1 MATNPVEPANE
12 TGFVRRRE
20 FLRNATA
27 ASSFLLPGDA
37 QLNASPTQCTEITPV
52 SDVAAVSFPSS
63 GPDAVFTK
71 RLPVSM
77 VEWARER
84 VKGVAAVEVDDYA
97 PGGFQGALRPSP
109 PHADINPRRAVI
121 VSWERAKHRLVFC
134 HEASYDPWIELT
146 NGVGFCNQFFEG
158 NNGWA
163 ELFNDNG
170 RRERNSFVDIVQSG
184 PERVWVRWSYF
195 CVNKDDDSH
204 PALRGTEDYIT
215 YSNGLVWRRLAYSTL
230 MAERPEGYSWQPIDF
245 FALAPSGTTW
255 SDLFERD
262 NQFGDY
268 HVACA
273 LDVYSDLR
281 YAVFWAEGRQP
292 RRQGNRQTLLDIS
305 HSNGF
310 AMVLPFKAGC
320 LFTLMG
326 AASGFPAEKSQ
337 IVDHSFRDTGGW
349 GWGAMRWD
357 HWPIG
362 WANAQAHEYKP
373 GSPYPYHFGPFS
385 HYIVNKP
392 LKDAPRDYPIEAR
405 DMDLNR
411 WTEQHVYYTLT
422 GTAGDLESIR
432 RLGRQWLDKG
442 QSCASS
448 QSVANLSW
456 PA

>member
-245 FALAPSGTTW
+245 SPLRPVGPPGATCSSATISLVITTSLVPSTSIPTAATP
-255 SDLFERD
+255 S
-262 NQFGDY
+262 FGPK
-268 HVACA
+268 A
-273 LDVYSDLR
+273 
-281 YAVFWAEGRQP
+281 
-292 RRQGNRQTLLDIS
+292 GNRDAKGTDRRCS
-305 HSNGF
+305 TSRTPT
-310 AMVLPFKAGC
+310 ASRWC
-320 LFTLMG
+320 YRSRR
-326 AASGFPAEKSQ
+326 AAC
-337 IVDHSFRDTGGW
+337 
-349 GWGAMRWD
+349 
-357 HWPIG
+357 
-362 WANAQAHEYKP
+362 
-373 GSPYPYHFGPFS
+373 SP
-385 HYIVNKP
+385 
-392 LKDAPRDYPIEAR
+392 
-405 DMDLNR
+405 
-411 WTEQHVYYTLT
+411 
-422 GTAGDLESIR
+422 
-432 RLGRQWLDKG
+432 
-442 QSCASS
+442 
-448 QSVANLSW
+448 
-456 PA
+456 